1 MYMSSSQGSSS
12 AFTAPQASLANQK
25 TVLNNQIRKRLNDL
39 QKLGKNANVFSEM
52 IKNMTLTAKLN
63 SFGRNVIDK
72 DFTKIVEYIN
82 QKNKNIIEL
91 RDRLKK
97 LENKVG
103 AAQGLVQMS
112 TSGNKRKREGG
123 RKKRKSRRKTRR
135 KSRKRRRK
143 KRRRKTKRKR

>member
-1 MYMSSSQGSSS
+1 MSSSQGSSS
-12 AFTAPQASLANQK
+12 STAPLPPQVSALKNQ
-25 TVLNNQIRKRLNDL
+25 VRKRLTEL
-39 QKLGKNANVFSEM
+39 QKLEKNANVFREM
-52 IKNMTLTAKLN
+52 LRNMILTAKVNNFEHDRLKKELI
-63 SFGRNVIDK
+63 RIKEYMNV
-72 DFTKIVEYIN
+72 
-82 QKNKNIIEL
+82 KNKNI
-91 RDRLKK
+91 RDIISRLKK

-112 TSGNKRKREGG
+112 TSGNKRRRTGG